1 MKESQQI
8 EWKETWRGV
17 YADRLKIWNPG
28 ELPERWTVGK
38 LVGPHSSRPY
48 NPNVA
53 NAFFRAGEIEAW
65 GRGIQRIYDACR
77 EAGTPP
83 PKIQYEPGDLWIEF
97 PFSPAYLAVV
107 TSPVPRGDGLGDGLG
122 DDAQSRLLRIIRARP
137 ASSITELARQL
148 KISTT
153 AVEKTIKRLKAK
165 GVGNALVQPRAGI
178 GKFSSEQKGRP
189 CLNNPAPNAKRRTGS
204 PPCSRTRPGPIA
216 SATATSASGTSRRTT
231 APSSRP

>member
-8 EWKETWRGV
+8 EWKETWRDEFLKWISGFANAEGGV
-17 YADRLKIWNPG
+17 LHIGRNDR
-28 ELPERWTVGK
+28 
-38 LVGPHSSRPY
+38 VGPHSSRPY

-165 GVGNALVQPRAGI
+165 GVL
-178 GKFSSEQKGRP
+178 K
-189 CLNNPAPNAKRRTGS
+189 RTG
-204 PPCSRTRPGPIA
+204 PAKGGHWEILQ
-216 SATATSASGTSRRTT
+216 
-231 APSSRP
+231 

>member
-107 TSPVPRGDGLGDGLG
+107 TSPVPRGDGLGDGSGDGLG

-165 GVGNALVQPRAGI
+165 GVL
-178 GKFSSEQKGRP
+178 K
-189 CLNNPAPNAKRRTGS
+189 RTG
-204 PPCSRTRPGPIA
+204 PAKGGHWEILQ
-216 SATATSASGTSRRTT
+216 
-231 APSSRP
+231 

>member
-38 LVGPHSSRPY
+38 LVGPHSSRPF

-107 TSPVPRGDGLGDGLG
+107 KSPVPRGDGLGDGLG

-165 GVGNALVQPRAGI
+165 GVL
-178 GKFSSEQKGRP
+178 K
-189 CLNNPAPNAKRRTGS
+189 RTG
-204 PPCSRTRPGPIA
+204 PAKGGHWEILQ
-216 SATATSASGTSRRTT
+216 
-231 APSSRP
+231 